1 MKKAWQKLLNNYSGF
16 VGCRQ
21 SVSDLTAGEYGFG
34 TFGLSRGVPAKG
46 VKESAAARC
55 FVWA

>member
-21 SVSDLTAGEYGFG
+21 SHSELTAREYGFG
-34 TFGLSRGVPAKG
+34 TFGFSRGVPAKR
-46 VKESAAARC
+46 VEE
-55 FVWA
+55 